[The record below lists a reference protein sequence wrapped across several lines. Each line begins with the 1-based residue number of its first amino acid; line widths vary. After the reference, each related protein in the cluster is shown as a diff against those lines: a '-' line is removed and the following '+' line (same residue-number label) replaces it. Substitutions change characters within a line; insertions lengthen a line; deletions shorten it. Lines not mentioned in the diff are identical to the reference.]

1 MHSTK
6 YQFKHLLDILV
17 MLTLLPVPGLVLQ
30 ADSEPEGSEH
40 ADRHESS
47 VTVQR
52 VNPVESAPRCSSD
65 SPTWECVEH
74 QRRYGTQVALL
85 LLHTGDDTDADMD
98 VLSSK
103 AQVSGG

>member
-1 MHSTK
+1 
-6 YQFKHLLDILV
+6 

-30 ADSEPEGSEH
+30 ADSEPEGREH